1 MESAEIGKTV
11 KINKIKVKDDYVIIE
26 YNVSEN
32 KVAKLKVL
40 YQAYEDNYFYEGVI
54 SEETFKRL
62 IVDNAKYQI
71 KAYVTNLMIKKPYS
85 KNEIIYKCNEKFPN
99 NVDLIY
105 EVCDELEEK
114 RIIDDKEYVQTFLE
128 YFNSSLY
135 GKYYIINYFKNK
147 GIDEEYINQI
157 NFLDKSEC
165 EKAKKYFE
173 LIKNKYVSSNYI
185 KQKKKLSETMLVKG
199 FDIEVI
205 NEVLSSLKIDPNI
218 EKENFLKELTKAKEK
233 FKDDKE
239 KENRIISY
247 MVNRGYSYNDVS
259 SYLDKEKE
267 GANKND

>member
-54 SEETFKRL
+54 SKETFKRL
-62 IVDNAKYQI
+62 IVDNAKCQI

-185 KQKKKLSETMLVKG
+185 KQKKKLSEIMLVRG

-205 NEVLSSLKIDPNI
+205 NEVLSSLKIDPNN
-218 EKENFLKELTKAKEK
+218 EKENFLKELTRAKEK